1 MDFDLSHG
9 VCTEVTLAMT
19 QECCPVGDGYHH
31 VENHEHLTSL
41 RTPGHMQSDKMKKII
56 TIKYM
61 DIAFLLFIP
70 MKGRVNG
77 IGW

>member
-1 MDFDLSHG
+1 
-9 VCTEVTLAMT
+9 
-19 QECCPVGDGYHH
+19 
-31 VENHEHLTSL
+31 
-41 RTPGHMQSDKMKKII
+41 MQSDKMKKII

-77 IGW
+77 IGWWTMQNWIYGNNFAYLMTGQRLLVTNTTTGFPGLKKRLEIKILILV